1 MTGMFITFE
10 GGEGSGKTTQ
20 IRLLADHLHAQGR
33 DVVVTREPGGTPEAE
48 KIREL
53 IVRRDGG
60 GWSPWSEC
68 LLFFAARAHHV
79 ENLIKPALAEG
90 KIVLCDRFVDSTIV
104 YQGIGKGV
112 DRDKLTHL
120 YEDTLGDFAPDMTF
134 ILDIPVDI
142 GLKRAAV
149 RQEGVHIQE
158 DRFEKL
164 GTDFHGKIRHGFLD
178 IASKYPKRCKVID
191 ATKSVEEIAHE
202 VSSTVRNI

>member
-112 DRDKLTHL
+112 DRDKLTRL

-164 GTDFHGKIRHGFLD
+164 GTDFHEKIRQGFLD
-178 IASKYPKRCKVID
+178 LAAQNMSRCKVID
-191 ATKSVEEIAHE
+191 ATHAPEVVANEIKALL
-202 VSSTVRNI
+202 ST

>member
-112 DRDKLTHL
+112 DRDKLRRL

-164 GTDFHGKIRHGFLD
+164 GTDFHEKIRHGFLD
-178 IASKYPKRCKVID
+178 LAAQNMSRCKVID
-191 ATKSVEEIAHE
+191 AAHAPEVVANEIKALL
-202 VSSTVRNI
+202 ST